1 MLKISLLSDVFEA
14 RLGGDVLPL
23 REAGAALLA
32 YLAMANGTPVLRSDI
47 KQVFWPESSAQTQDE
62 QSRSVLAHVRKVLHL
77 QADVY
82 LKREGEA
89 LRFNIHAPCDIDVMQ
104 LLDAPN
110 SNDLTVLK
118 NACECYRGLFYPALA
133 NRKFG
138 KRASSSALYDGDD
151 LDQWLNLCNA
161 RCQAAFDAVCGRL
174 LNQLSQQQDWQ
185 SLLYYANRWR
195 RYGSPDA
202 TLVNHLFLAHR
213 QLQQRKQIDEVYTWA
228 RGYYGDTPE
237 LTQAYRAALRPT
249 VPHNLPAQTCVFR
262 GRTELLV
269 SLPTQI
275 AEAKQRLISLH
286 GMGGMGKSTL
296 ALQVAH
302 LLRDWHA
309 SRLPDGVFWVN
320 LESAGN
326 ADDCVQHIAHALQF
340 KFYGNASSS
349 GQLLDYL
356 RDKRLLLILDNFEHL
371 LGQTDTELAYA
382 LIRQLYLQCAG
393 LTLLI
398 TTRETLQLEMEY
410 VVPLAGVAHTPTHAD
425 HAAYEA
431 ALYEAA
437 THEAAQI
444 LLDHAHKPDHFF
456 ERNRDEINKLC
467 EMTEGLPLALRL
479 AGAQLATRA
488 IDCATLRRE
497 IAHALDQLRLRGA
510 AAHTN
515 PRHLSIRAIFEASW
529 QKLPPAAQAALAH
542 LSVFIGHF
550 DEASGLNVGNTD
562 LDTLSTLT
570 QHALLQIRAVPIETL
585 DNSSHLNLIERYH
598 LHALLRQFAS
608 EKLHSGDDAN
618 LADMR
623 LCAYY
628 LQFCQQPRNIMTLA
642 PEWANLLHA
651 IRTAY
656 DLGQFANVIA
666 FAHAL
671 GHRWNVRGRYAD
683 ARAAYMLACDAAE
696 QQQDTRAL
704 IKFLAEHGR
713 ACVRQGDYAEAERY
727 FERGRTLSERSMD
740 AASIALVNYERAQ
753 RAIEQGQYVQATEW
767 LDECIEIGEELNDPA
782 LIGESYRQQA
792 RVFYASLRPEQAQPL
807 AKLAYAFLQKQA
819 DSNKLIS
826 ILRLC
831 AEIER
836 ALAEQT
842 NDFAALQA
850 SDEWLQKGFAEC
862 ARSKDVREQAML
874 HYARAQLMRSLKRW
888 ADAVAEAEKGLV
900 IFKRIG
906 DQRSIIHVTTLLAY
920 IELEQNR
927 FQQAAESL
935 ENVIQ
940 LSEKIGTSQS
950 HLIYERLSSA
960 YLQLGEHEKAI
971 HALQKALAIAEQTQI
986 AVQNMLKTKL
996 MALLQTH

>member
-1 MLKISLLSDVFEA
+1 MLKISLLGEVFEA
-14 RLGGDVLPL
+14 RLDGDVLPL

-32 YLAMANGTPVLRSDI
+32 YLAMANGAPVLRSDI

-62 QSRSVLAHVRKVLHL
+62 QSRAVLAHVRKVLHL

-82 LKREGEA
+82 IKREDEA
-89 LRFNIHAPCDIDVMQ
+89 LRFNTHAPCDIDVMQ

-110 SNDLTVLK
+110 SNDLTALK
-118 NACECYRGLFYPALA
+118 NACECYHGLFYPTLA

-138 KRASSSALYDGDD
+138 KRASNAALYDGDD

-161 RCQAAFDAVCGRL
+161 RCQAAFDTVCGLL

-185 SLLYYANRWR
+185 SLLYYANRWQ

-202 TLVNHLFLAHR
+202 TLIKHLFLAHR
-213 QLQQRKQIDEVYTWA
+213 QLQQRKQIDEVYAWA

-262 GRTELLV
+262 GRAEILADLQ
-269 SLPTQI
+269 TQI

-296 ALQVAH
+296 ALQAAH

-326 ADDCVQHIAHALQF
+326 ADDCVQHIANALRF
-340 KFYGNASSS
+340 KFYGNALPDE
-349 GQLLDYL
+349 QLLDYL
-356 RDKRLLLILDNFEHL
+356 RDKCLLLVLDNFEHL
-371 LGQTDTELAYA
+371 LGQAYTELVYA

-410 VVPLAGVAHTPTHAD
+410 VVPLAGVAHAPIHAD
-425 HAAYEA
+425 NAAYEE

-437 THEAAQI
+437 PHEAAQI

-510 AAHTN
+510 VAHAN

-550 DEASGLNVGNTD
+550 DEAAGLNVGNTD

-570 QHALLQIRAVPIETL
+570 QHALLQIRTVPIETL
-585 DNSSHLNLIERYH
+585 DDSSHLNFIERYH

-608 EKLHSGDDAN
+608 EKLHSGYDTN
-618 LADMR
+618 VADIR

-628 LQFCQQPRNIMTLA
+628 LQFCQQPRNIMTLE

-651 IRTAY
+651 LRTAY
-656 DLGQFANVIA
+656 DLGQLADVIA

-671 GHRWNVRGRYAD
+671 GHSWNVRGRYAD
-683 ARAAYMLACDAAE
+683 ARAAYVLACDAAE

-727 FERGRTLSERSMD
+727 FERGRNLSERSMD

-792 RVFYASLRPEQAQPL
+792 RVFYNSLRPEQAQPL
-807 AKLAYAFLQKQA
+807 AVLAYEFLQKQPHP
-819 DSNKLIS
+819 DKLIP
-826 ILRLC
+826 ILRLR

-836 ALAEQT
+836 ALAEKT
-842 NDFAALQA
+842 NNFAALQA

-888 ADAVAEAEKGLV
+888 ADTNAEAEKGLV
-900 IFKRIG
+900 IFKQIG
-906 DQRSIIHVTTLLAY
+906 DQRSIIHVTTLFAY
-920 IELEQNR
+920 VELEQNR

-935 ENVIQ
+935 ENVTQ
-940 LSEKIGTSQS
+940 LSEKMGTSQP

-971 HALQKALAIAEQTQI
+971 HALQKALAIAEQQHL
-986 AVQNMLKTKL
+986 AVQTMLKTKL
-996 MALLQTH
+996 ATLLQTP